1 MFYEKLEAAGEER
14 EKILEIYPDI
24 MDLPRDLQKKT
35 VDLFFSAWKA
45 SGVEKPEDLR
55 FSQHTDYPLHL
66 HIRETV
72 QIGMCLYRY
81 AKEHWKDDWTYSTDE
96 TVLLQALLLH
106 DIDKPI
112 IVNRPETEKEIAHG
126 VLGAIMARD
135 FGFDE
140 QVISLIACHSPKS
153 AVRPGNSMMQILSYA
168 DLFSA
173 DHILLNGNRTAFFQQ
188 TR

>member
-1 MFYEKLEAAGEER
+1 MFYEKLEATREGR
-14 EKILEIYPDI
+14 EKILEVYPDI
-24 MDLPRDLQKKT
+24 RNLPQDLQKKT
-35 VDLFFSAWKA
+35 VDLFFSAWKS
-45 SGVEKPEDLR
+45 SGVEKLEDLR

-66 HIRETV
+66 HIREAV
-72 QIGMCLYRY
+72 QIGMSLCRY
-81 AKEHWKDDWTYSTDE
+81 AEEHWEDDWTGSIDK

-126 VLGAIMARD
+126 VLGAVMARD

-153 AVRPGNSMMQILSYA
+153 PVHPGNAMMQIISYA

-173 DHILLNGNRTAFFQQ
+173 DHILLNEGRKGFFQ
-188 TR
+188 